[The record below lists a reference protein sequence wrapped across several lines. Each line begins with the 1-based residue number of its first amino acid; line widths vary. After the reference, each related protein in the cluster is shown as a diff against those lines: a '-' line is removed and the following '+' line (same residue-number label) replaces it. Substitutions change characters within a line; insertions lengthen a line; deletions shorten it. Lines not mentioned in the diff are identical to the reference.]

1 MLLLIC
7 TRVIQA
13 PIPYRNNVI
22 MRQHQRKRLENFAPI
37 PYRNNVIATIPNEA
51 KKTYLAPI
59 PYRNNVIHSMD
70 RRSE

>member
-1 MLLLIC
+1 
-7 TRVIQA
+7 
-13 PIPYRNNVI
+13 